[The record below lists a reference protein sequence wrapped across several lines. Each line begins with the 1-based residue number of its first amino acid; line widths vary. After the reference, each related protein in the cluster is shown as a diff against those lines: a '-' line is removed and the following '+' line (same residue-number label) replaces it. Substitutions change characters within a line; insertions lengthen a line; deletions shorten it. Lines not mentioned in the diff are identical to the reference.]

1 MIIPFSDLKE
11 VLTPVY
17 NTFCTKYV
25 SKIVEIFE
33 REFSEENVDY
43 HPSID
48 LDYFTHSFIQYY
60 KIYLDTTTNNYYLV
74 DLFDGNREFL
84 DLEVPENNSLS
95 LSEILNNINFE
106 ELLEDPFF
114 SSHFLDPYIL
124 VKFPL
129 TKVTNEKGEF
139 TYIKNLFCK
148 ISITYQGH
156 LVSMKF
162 NRTHYTYEHF
172 INNYMHSHIL
182 SIPKSDWTTFQ
193 RCCTGSGPINI
204 TMINLEREYNENQW
218 AQFCWDLAKYVTIES
233 LEGIP
238 YRRLTV
244 CDKLYSQELSL
255 NDEHAIYSSRKED
268 TLINDFI
275 EYLINNKILDFHW
288 EHNQWTLAYSD
299 TDYITI
305 LSNSFLRF
313 YKEAIQTSVPYGT
326 SPYDTSLSDLQQ
338 YYLTKVYIVNQKV
351 YSSENEPTSYEE
363 DFINNSR
370 GAYICTFKGEPQY
383 LEIDEPNLNSSVRA
397 QYILNIGIIKFITYS
412 LLTILNTQYN
422 GSKIGTPTKTISF
435 DNF

>member
-1 MIIPFSDLKE
+1 
-11 VLTPVY
+11 
-17 NTFCTKYV
+17 
-25 SKIVEIFE
+25 
-33 REFSEENVDY
+33 
-43 HPSID
+43 
-48 LDYFTHSFIQYY
+48 
-60 KIYLDTTTNNYYLV
+60 
-74 DLFDGNREFL
+74 LFDRDREFL
-84 DLEVPENNSLS
+84 DLEIPENNSLS

-106 ELLEDPFF
+106 ELLEDTD
-114 SSHFLDPYIL
+114 FLNRFPDPYIL

-129 TKVTNEKGEF
+129 TKVTNEKGAF

-148 ISITYQGH
+148 ISITYKGH
-156 LVSMKF
+156 LVNMRF

-172 INNYMHSHIL
+172 INNYMHSHIM
-182 SIPKSDWTTFQ
+182 SIPKNDWTTFQ

-204 TMINLEREYNENQW
+204 TMNNLEREYNENQW
-218 AQFCWDLAKYVTIES
+218 TQFCWDLAKYVTIES

-238 YRRLTV
+238 YRRLTA

-255 NDEHAIYSSRKED
+255 NDEHDMYSSRREN

-313 YKEAIQTSVPYGT
+313 YKEAIQTSVPC
-326 SPYDTSLSDLQQ
+326 DTSLSDLQQ

-370 GAYICTFKGEPQY
+370 GAYICTFKGEPQN

-397 QYILNIGIIKFITYS
+397 QYILHVSIIKFITYT
-412 LLTILNTQYN
+412 LLMILNTQYN
-422 GSKIGTPTKTISF
+422 GSKINTPTKTISF

>member
-11 VLTPVY
+11 ALTPVY
-17 NTFCTKYV
+17 NTFCTRYV
-25 SKIVEIFE
+25 PKIVEIFE

-48 LDYFTHSFIQYY
+48 LDYFTHSFIRYF
-60 KIYLDTTTNNYYLV
+60 KICLDTTTNNYYLV
-74 DLFDGNREFL
+74 YSYDSNREFL

-106 ELLEDPFF
+106 DLLESIPFLYDF
-114 SSHFLDPYIL
+114 PNPYIL

-148 ISITYQGH
+148 ISITYEGR
-156 LVSMKF
+156 LVNMRF

-182 SIPKSDWTTFQ
+182 SIPKNDWTTFQ
-193 RCCTGSGPINI
+193 RCCTGSGPINT

-238 YRRLTV
+238 YRRLTA

-255 NDEHAIYSSRKED
+255 NDEHSLYSSRKED

-313 YKEAIQTSVPYGT
+313 YKEKIQTFVPC
-326 SPYDTSLSDLQQ
+326 DTSLSDLQQ

-351 YSSENEPTSYEE
+351 YSSINELSSSEE
-363 DFINNSR
+363 DFVNNSR
-370 GAYICTFKGEPQY
+370 GAYICTFKGEPQN

-397 QYILNIGIIKFITYS
+397 QYILNVSIIKFITYT
-412 LLTILNTQYN
+412 LLMILNTQYN
-422 GSKIGTPTKTISF
+422 GSKIDTSTKTISF